1 MSEQHDKTRARA
13 EVLIS
18 YLMLNGFPVSAQVIR
33 DLIAENERL
42 KAAIAQVEQRTPQ
55 PSLQWDDCPEKTQ
68 YGAGMMEAF
77 VELSKN
83 ETMTL
88 VAHRA
93 AIGLVPAA
101 LARLAAPVVP
111 DGWRLY
117 SADAS
122 IIGKCSV
129 LLTLDPVGTKR
140 WHAMS
145 QEQKDLE
152 NGPALFVTGQG
163 VDFHSAFADACRAA
177 TFAAAPTVAAKGV
190 DRG

>member
-1 MSEQHDKTRARA
+1 MLQLLDKLESQISGGLCYFTADAKHAQLSDAQATARK
-13 EVLIS
+13 L
-18 YLMLNGFPVSAQVIR
+18 R
-33 DLIAENERL
+33 
-42 KAAIAQVEQRTPQ
+42 
-55 PSLQWDDCPEKTQ
+55 
-68 YGAGMMEAF
+68 
-77 VELSKN
+77 
-83 ETMTL
+83 
-88 VAHRA
+88 
-93 AIGLVPAA
+93 AA
-101 LARLAAPVVP
+101 LAEQPAQRGESSYQCGDYHCRPCKCSPPAQAEQRGDAVGVVDLDWNGDPRVRWLKLPRTVGENLYTAPPAPVVP
-111 DGWRLY
+111 EGWRLY

-177 TFAAAPTVAAKGV
+177 MLAAAPEVKP
-190 DRG
+190 